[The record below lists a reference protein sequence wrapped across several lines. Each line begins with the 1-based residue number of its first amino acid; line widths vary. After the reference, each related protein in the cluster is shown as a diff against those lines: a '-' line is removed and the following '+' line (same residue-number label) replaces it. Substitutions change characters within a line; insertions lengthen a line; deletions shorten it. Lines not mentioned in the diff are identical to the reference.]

1 MLNKEAIK
9 AKQEY
14 YAAREKYL
22 KVLCENDAVMAY
34 DAKIEDFANKE
45 LFGEILEEAKAFND
59 DFIAKDVSDELQKMS
74 DEDVHLSAMKDDW
87 LLFKIQGLAMQYGKK
102 ITANNSR
109 SR

>member
-1 MLNKEAIK
+1 MI
-9 AKQEY
+9 
-14 YAAREKYL
+14 
-22 KVLCENDAVMAY
+22 
-34 DAKIEDFANKE
+34 
-45 LFGEILEEAKAFND
+45 
-59 DFIAKDVSDELQKMS
+59 MS